1 MCESSDAPAADA
13 AEELERA
20 FLRFHGSLFTRIG
33 METAEALTADCV
45 CALRLCL
52 EATPDDTA
60 ALSVPRTL
68 QVYRAHV
75 ARWDALTNV
84 FHARRGH
91 RKLPQRVRSGQ
102 TADDGALSRCLNPRV
117 LPTHLRDLLA
127 LCLLTILSC
136 LAQRGIPAET
146 VCCG

>member
-60 ALSVPRTL
+60 AHLLRCTAPAAPR
-68 QVYRAHV
+68 
-75 ARWDALTNV
+75 LTNQE
-84 FHARRGH
+84 A
-91 RKLPQRVRSGQ
+91 P
-102 TADDGALSRCLNPRV
+102 
-117 LPTHLRDLLA
+117 
-127 LCLLTILSC
+127 
-136 LAQRGIPAET
+136 
-146 VCCG
+146 